1 MSSIEEAVTYP
12 MESDDWLKTVLIG
25 GAMLLFSFLL
35 IPAFVAYGYMVRA
48 IQASLEGESEPP
60 AFGDWGGL
68 IVDGLKLFVIGFLYL
83 LIPFIVFAV
92 TVGGAIVGMA
102 TGGQTGAAAGFGTLI
117 LGLLVFLVLS
127 LVFGYFAAV
136 GIVNFAS
143 KDQFGAAFDFG
154 VIKSVGLNS
163 DFAVPWLISVGVFLG
178 VSVITGVL
186 NVIPGL
192 GAIVGVFLNF
202 YALIVAANLWAGGFN
217 EASDGGSTAGRTG
230 VEETPA

>member
-1 MSSIEEAVTYP
+1 MSLIEEAVTYP

-35 IPAFVAYGYMVRA
+35 IPAFIAYGYMIRA
-48 IQASLEGESEPP
+48 IQASLDGEPEPP

-68 IVDGLKLFVIGFLYL
+68 IVDGLKAFVIGIAYL
-83 LIPFIVFAV
+83 LIPIIVFAV
-92 TVGGAIVGMA
+92 TVGGAVAGMA
-102 TGGQTGAAAGFGTLI
+102 TGGQTGAAAGAGTLI
-117 LGLLVFLVLS
+117 LGMLVFLVLS

-136 GIVNFAS
+136 GLVNFAREE
-143 KDQFGAAFDFG
+143 QFGAAFDFG
-154 VIKSVGLNS
+154 VIKSVGLNG

-192 GAIVGVFLNF
+192 GAIVSVFLNF